1 MQGEFVGDI
10 GDLAKLGLL
19 RALSADKKQLGV
31 AWYLYPDQG
40 RNDGQH
46 FEYVDQPQYWR
57 AIDPGLFGG
66 LQGIITRWR
75 NNQGPR
81 AVMDPAYLSLLPGAV
96 FADEML
102 RADGQPNR
110 AEWRRGWFK
119 RVANQLRDC
128 DLVFVDPD
136 NGLCANY
143 RFNYNGGNHG
153 WKRLPLGEA
162 LALSDN
168 CTAVIYHHNSRFVG
182 GSRAEIDHWMQ
193 QLPDCTHAFRCR
205 RYGNR
210 TFFVRHADAVD
221 VGNLVA
227 FVERWIEAE
236 KSAGIGRELLSE
248 LIVRG

>member
-1 MQGEFVGDI
+1 MQDGYLGDI

-19 RALSADKKQLGV
+19 RALSEGKRQLGV

-40 RNDGQH
+40 APDGQH
-46 FEYVDQPQYWR
+46 HEYVDQPGHWQKL
-57 AIDPGLFGG
+57 DKGLFNG

-81 AVMDPAYLSLLPGAV
+81 AVRDPAYRGLLPGAV

-102 RADGQPNR
+102 WADGQPNR
-110 AEWRRGWFK
+110 RGWREGWFT
-119 RVANQLRDC
+119 RVANRLQGC

-136 NGLCANY
+136 NGLRADNE
-143 RFNYNGGNHG
+143 FNHNGGNHG

-168 CTAVIYHHNSRFVG
+168 RTAVVYHHNSRFEG
-182 GSRAEIDHWMQ
+182 GHRAEIAHWMQ
-193 QLPDCTHAFRCR
+193 QLPGCTHVFYCR
-205 RYGNR
+205 RRGNR
-210 TFFVRHADAVD
+210 TFFVLNADAVD
-221 VGNLVA
+221 VGNLEA
-227 FVERWIEAE
+227 FVKRWIEAE
-236 KSAGIGRELLSE
+236 KSAGIGPGLLSE